1 MELETIPNNRIDT
14 SDATAMAEH
23 ILSGYTAYARGEKII
38 GNLENINIPISTGIL
53 GTDIGMEA
61 DVWFSVENYSIVVF
75 GAFSHGKSGSS
86 HCTFIIFPKI
96 KTSIYLYQRYS
107 ENYMTKIAWQV
118 YTTKNSLS
126 ESFRFGNIEY
136 DKDTNSIKT
145 NLLEM
150 VTLFQ

>member
-1 MELETIPNNRIDT
+1 
-14 SDATAMAEH
+14 MAEH

-53 GTDIGMEA
+53 GTDIGMKENI
-61 DVWFSVENYSIVVF
+61 WFNIENYSVVVF
-75 GAFSHGKSGSS
+75 GTLQHAKSRSIY
-86 HCTFIIFPKI
+86 CTFIIFPKI
-96 KTSIYLYQRYS
+96 RTSIYLYQLYNTNAITNIS
-107 ENYMTKIAWQV
+107 WEV

-126 ESFRFGNIEY
+126 KSLNFGTIEY

-150 VTLFQ
+150 VTIFQ